1 MRTVCYVIISI
12 LVAIIVYD
20 FFKIITLREGLDN
33 PPQNSTN
40 REKLWKDNANMI
52 TTLNHDLSLL
62 NTDLDNLENLA
73 YIRENTPE
81 LLGARVNDESLNMN
95 DVIQYFKS
103 GIDENKQMLKDIEE
117 RAKNAIP
124 KEENVNISG
133 V

>member
-1 MRTVCYVIISI
+1 MSNESN
-12 LVAIIVYD
+12 LLH
-20 FFKIITLREGLDN
+20 FFN
-33 PPQNSTN
+33 FC
-40 REKLWKDNANMI
+40 I

-81 LLGARVNDESLNMN
+81 VLGARVNDESLNMN